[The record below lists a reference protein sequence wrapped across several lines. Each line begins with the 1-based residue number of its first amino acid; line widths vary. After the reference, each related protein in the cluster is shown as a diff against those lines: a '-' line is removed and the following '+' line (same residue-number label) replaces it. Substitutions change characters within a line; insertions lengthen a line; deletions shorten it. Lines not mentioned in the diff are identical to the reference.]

1 MKIYGIKSCD
11 TMKKAFTWLNN
22 KDIEFVFFDYKKEIL
37 LEDNFNYWLSKLPLE
52 QIVNKQGTTYK
63 KLTDEQKVA
72 ILNLDSAFEI
82 IKENTSVIK
91 RPLIEINNNVY
102 VGFNETNWTEIFK

>member
-11 TMKKAFTWLNN
+11 TMKKAFTWMNN
-22 KDIEFVFFDYKKEIL
+22 HGIEYTFFDYKKDIL
-37 LEDNFNYWLSKLPLE
+37 LEDKFNYWLGKLPLE

-63 KLTDEQKVA
+63 KLTDSQKAA
-72 ILNLDSAFEI
+72 ILNPNTAFEI

-91 RPLIEINNNVY
+91 RPLIEINDQVF
-102 VGFNETNWTEIFK
+102 VGFNEVTWTGIFK

>member
-1 MKIYGIKSCD
+1 
-11 TMKKAFTWLNN
+11 MKKAFTWLNN
-22 KDIEFVFFDYKKEIL
+22 HGIEYTFFDYKKEIL

-63 KLTDEQKVA
+63 KLTDEEKVA
-72 ILNLDSAFEI
+72 ILNIDTAFEI

-91 RPLIEINNNVY
+91 RPLIEINNKVY

>member
-1 MKIYGIKSCD
+1 MNIYGIKSCD

-22 KDIEFVFFDYKKEIL
+22 NNIEFLFFDYKKEIL
-37 LEDNFNYWLSKLPLE
+37 LEENFNYWLTNLPLE

-63 KLTDEQKVA
+63 KLTDSQKVA
-72 ILNLDSAFEI
+72 ILNPATAFKI

-91 RPLIEINNNVY
+91 RPLIEIKNKVY
-102 VGFNETNWTEIFK
+102 VGFNEATWNEIFK

>member
-1 MKIYGIKSCD
+1 
-11 TMKKAFTWLNN
+11 MKKAFTWLNN
-22 KDIEFVFFDYKKEIL
+22 HGIEYTFFDYKKEIL
-37 LEDNFNYWLSKLPLE
+37 LEDNFNYWLSKLSLE

-91 RPLIEINNNVY
+91 RPLIEINKNVY

>member
-22 KDIEFVFFDYKKEIL
+22 NNIEFIFFDYKKEVL
-37 LEDNFNYWLSKLPLE
+37 LEDNFNYWLTKLPIE

-63 KLTDEQKVA
+63 KLTDSLKAAV
-72 ILNLDSAFEI
+72 LNPTKTFEI

-91 RPLIEINNNVY
+91 RPLIEINNKVY
-102 VGFNETNWTEIFK
+102 VGFNETTWTEIFK

>member
-1 MKIYGIKSCD
+1 MKIYGIKNCN

-22 KDIEFVFFDYKKEIL
+22 HGIEYAFFDYKKEIL
-37 LEDNFNYWLSKLPLE
+37 LEDNFNYWLEKLPLE
-52 QIVNKQGTTYK
+52 QIVNKQGTTFK

-72 ILNLDSAFEI
+72 IQNPATAFDV

-91 RPLIEINNNVY
+91 RPLIEINDQVF
-102 VGFNETNWTEIFK
+102 VGFNEAIWAEIFK

>member
-1 MKIYGIKSCD
+1 
-11 TMKKAFTWLNN
+11 MKKAFTWLNN
-22 KDIEFVFFDYKKEIL
+22 HGIEYTFFDYKKEIL

-72 ILNLDSAFEI
+72 IQNLDTAFDI
-82 IKENTSVIK
+82 IKVNTSVIK
-91 RPLIEINNNVY
+91 RPLIEINDQVF
-102 VGFNETNWTEIFK
+102 VGFNETNWAEIFK

>member
-1 MKIYGIKSCD
+1 
-11 TMKKAFTWLNN
+11 MKKAFTWLNN
-22 KDIEFVFFDYKKEIL
+22 HGIEYTFFDYKKEIL

-72 ILNLDSAFEI
+72 IQNLDTAFDI
-82 IKENTSVIK
+82 IKVNTSVIK
-91 RPLIEINNNVY
+91 RPLIEINDQVF

>member
-1 MKIYGIKSCD
+1 
-11 TMKKAFTWLNN
+11 MKKAFTWLNN
-22 KDIEFVFFDYKKEIL
+22 HGIEYTFFDYKKEIL

-63 KLTDEQKVA
+63 KLTDEEKVA
-72 ILNLDSAFEI
+72 ILNLDTAFEI

-91 RPLIEINNNVY
+91 RPLIEINNKVY

>member
-22 KDIEFVFFDYKKEIL
+22 HGIEYTFFDYKKEIL

-72 ILNLDSAFEI
+72 IQNLDTAFDI
-82 IKENTSVIK
+82 IKVNTSVIK
-91 RPLIEINNNVY
+91 RPLIEINDQVF
-102 VGFNETNWTEIFK
+102 VGFNETNWAEIFK

>member
-22 KDIEFVFFDYKKEIL
+22 NSIEYLFFDYKKKIL
-37 LEDNFNYWLSKLPLE
+37 LEDKFNYWLEKLPLE

-72 ILNLDSAFEI
+72 IQNPATAFDI
-82 IKENTSVIK
+82 IKVNTSAIK
-91 RPLIEINNNVY
+91 RPLIEINDQVI
-102 VGFNETNWTEIFK
+102 VGFNET

>member
-72 ILNLDSAFEI
+72 ILNIDSAFEI